1 MEKTAIQIKES
12 DHVATATVELLP
24 AETVIVSGIGNG
36 RPMKVEER
44 IPRGHKIA
52 LRDIAAQEE
61 ILKYGEIIGVAT
73 QPISAGHWVHV
84 HNCRGAKGRRFDAT
98 PAQQQGE

>member
-24 AETVIVSGIGNG
+24 TETVIVSGIGNG
-36 RPMKVEER
+36 RPLRVEEK

-61 ILKYGEIIGVAT
+61 IHKYGEVIGIAT
-73 QPISAGHWVHV
+73 EAILAGHWVHV
-84 HNCRGAKGRRFDAT
+84 HNCRGAKGRRFDEIHARK
-98 PAQQQGE
+98 QGE